1 MIEVFWIIY
10 SDIILH
16 CRFNHSGINDGSN
29 QNTEEEPR
37 PAELAPDPA
46 AAEGVPDHTH
56 LGAADPAT
64 EGVPDQTH

>member
-1 MIEVFWIIY
+1 M
-10 SDIILH
+10 
-16 CRFNHSGINDGSN
+16 
-29 QNTEEEPR
+29 EEEPR
-37 PAELAPDPA
+37 PAELAPDPV